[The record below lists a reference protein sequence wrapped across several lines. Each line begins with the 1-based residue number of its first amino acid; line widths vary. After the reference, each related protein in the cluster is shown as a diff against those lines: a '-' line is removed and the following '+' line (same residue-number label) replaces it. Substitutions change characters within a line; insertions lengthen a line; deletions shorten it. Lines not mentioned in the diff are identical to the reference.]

1 MGQIQEVDNLR
12 LKSMGYLSLG
22 INRHIKIISSEKK
35 EKFYIQ
41 PLLESLINIGVFQSI
56 LSIIN

>member
-1 MGQIQEVDNLR
+1 
-12 LKSMGYLSLG
+12 MGYLSLG
-22 INRHIKIISSEKK
+22 INRQIKIISSEKK

-41 PLLESLINIGVFQSI
+41 PLLESLIIIGVFQSI

>member
-1 MGQIQEVDNLR
+1 
-12 LKSMGYLSLG
+12 MGYLNLG
-22 INRHIKIISSEKK
+22 INWQIKIISSEKK